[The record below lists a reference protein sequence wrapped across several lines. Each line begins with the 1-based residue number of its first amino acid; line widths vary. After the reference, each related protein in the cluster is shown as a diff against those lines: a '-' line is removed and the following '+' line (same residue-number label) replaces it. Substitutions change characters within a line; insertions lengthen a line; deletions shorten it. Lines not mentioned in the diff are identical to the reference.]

1 MGSMAGYQIVHIKNK
16 WIVCFEQ
23 TKLISFDRKS
33 KALKTM
39 QTAARLIEAINS
51 RRANHVAKTLTR
63 A

>member
-1 MGSMAGYQIVHIKNK
+1 MTGYRIINIENK

-33 KALKTM
+33 KALKAM
-39 QTAARLIEAINS
+39 QAAARLIAALNP
-51 RRANHVAKTLTR
+51 RRANRTAKTPTR

>member
-1 MGSMAGYQIVHIKNK
+1 MAGYRIIHIENK

-39 QTAARLIEAINS
+39 QAAARLIAALNP
-51 RRANHVAKTLTR
+51 RRANRAAKTTTR